1 MEYSDLP
8 EEKVNAII
16 EEIKDTEL
24 FVDLILMQNDMIH
37 KGKVNN
43 DAFRFLQK
51 EIAERREKTR
61 GGK

>member
-8 EEKVNAII
+8 KEKVDSII
-16 EEIKDTEL
+16 EEIKETEL

-43 DAFRFLQK
+43 DAFRFLQQ
-51 EIAERREKTR
+51 EIEERREKN
-61 GGK
+61 KSK